1 MPSLPGDLKGGLDRP
16 DQSREDVFEA
26 GAPTQVV
33 VKPPPGGAS
42 APIPA
47 LGTLVERLQRRVAA
61 LSFSRYLVVE
71 SFPIALSR
79 CVKFDRFD
87 RVVV

>member
-1 MPSLPGDLKGGLDRP
+1 MKGGLDRP

-26 GAPTQVV
+26 GAPTLVV

-47 LGTLVERLQRRVAA
+47 LGSLVKSLQRQEVPPAISLWKA
-61 LSFSRYLVVE
+61 SQSLGSLV
-71 SFPIALSR
+71 IQLL
-79 CVKFDRFD
+79 CQI
-87 RVVV
+87 